1 MADSHWQALTAPFR
15 RATSTLHTSAA
26 ALRELGNDTAFWH
39 FLAPLDSLPE
49 SVDFQAFGATAQ
61 WQVDL
66 ASEEPKPRA
75 ALQPSTS
82 FVERI
87 SKRARQRGQLAV
99 VSEEQTAVSPQ
110 GEKKSESPALS
121 TAASTE
127 SKQATTA
134 PQSATATPSIPRTPS
149 GAWTVLERIA
159 ELTEL
164 LEQTP
169 KASGSSTGTES
180 EQSTRATGA
189 TSQDRT
195 KTAQRQSRS
204 TAVPTGPTQTSK
216 SAGTPSPGSKRA
228 PSSSDSQ
235 PQPAAGL
242 DLLAEYVTKLWHS
255 PDPDKASK
263 NQAGQDKSTAA
274 AAAAQ
279 AVPKPA
285 PRAPSLLQTGQAFLA
300 SETTEVGIRPGGTAA
315 TTEPG
320 GSTHGKVTEEQAA
333 SSIQRSKESHED
345 LEERINRALIEQ
357 AWLRG
362 VDLT

>member
-15 RATSTLHTSAA
+15 RATSTLHASAA

-66 ASEEPKPRA
+66 APEEPKPRA

-82 FVERI
+82 FIERI
-87 SKRARQRGQLAV
+87 SKRARQRGQFAV
-99 VSEEQTAVSPQ
+99 VSKAQTGVPAQ
-110 GEKKSESPALS
+110 DEKKSGSHPLS
-121 TAASTE
+121 TSASTE
-127 SKQATTA
+127 SKQTTTA
-134 PQSATATPSIPRTPS
+134 AQSATATQSIPRTQP

-169 KASGSSTGTES
+169 KASGNSTGTES

-189 TSQDRT
+189 TAQART

-204 TAVPTGPTQTSK
+204 TAVPTGPTQASK

-228 PSSSDSQ
+228 PSRADNQ

-242 DLLAEYVTKLWHS
+242 NLLAEYVTKLWHS

-263 NQAGQDKSTAA
+263 HQAGQDKSSTA

-279 AVPKPA
+279 AAPKPA
-285 PRAPSLLQTGQAFLA
+285 PRAPSLLQTSQAFLA
-300 SETTEVGIRPGGTAA
+300 SETTEVGMRPGGTAA
-315 TTEPG
+315 NTEPG

-333 SSIQRSKESHED
+333 SSIQRPKERHED